1 MTQAFEVQFETAYV
15 RKVQFA
21 LELLDAVTLTR
32 VSQGVKK
39 VVAEGL
45 KYDRPIRSAGGYFV
59 WLEQDMT
66 PLTKITLDLGVLPY
80 EPLEIPAS
88 ALQIPSPAVGP
99 PLVTFQLQPRLD
111 YPFSAGHTGIRGTL
125 IETRVVPPQV
135 PTPVVGAEVGLR
147 WLDDDNVTWRDSL
160 TVSQTNADGD
170 FVSILRLGPDD
181 APEIDSNRKITV
193 RLRVRRNTE
202 RTSSDLKL
210 PQGRIADP
218 LTMSELTFAWDELN
232 P

>member
-1 MTQAFEVQFETAYV
+1 MTQAFEAQPETAYV
-15 RKVQFA
+15 RNVQFA

-32 VSQGVKK
+32 VSRGVKK

-45 KYDRPIRSAGGYFV
+45 RYDRPIVSASGYFV
-59 WLEQDMT
+59 WLAQDLT
-66 PLTKITLDLGVLPY
+66 PLTKITFDLGALPY
-80 EPLEIPAS
+80 DELEIPAS
-88 ALQIPSPAVGP
+88 AIQIPPPPDP

-111 YPFSAGHTGIRGTL
+111 YPFSAGQTGIRGTL

-135 PTPVVGAEVGLR
+135 PTPVVGAEVSLR
-147 WLDDDNVTWRDSL
+147 WLDDDNVTLHDSP
-160 TVSQTNADGD
+160 TVSRTNSDGD
-170 FVSILRLGPDD
+170 FVSILRFDPNDVPD
-181 APEIDSNRKITV
+181 IDSDRKFTV
-193 RLRVRRNTE
+193 RLRVRRPAE

-218 LTMSELTFAWDELN
+218 LTMSALTFAWDELT